1 MDGSTHLDRAQQI
14 ASMRRR
20 RGMPAAASKV
30 YAEACRIAWE
40 DRIDAT
46 FALELL
52 LLVEHEKRSPAA
64 CEGDAI
70 ASDAIRRP
78 R

>member
-1 MDGSTHLDRAQQI
+1 MKGSTNLDKAQQI
-14 ASMRRR
+14 ASLRCR
-20 RGMPAAASKV
+20 RGIPSAASKV
-30 YAEACRIAWE
+30 YAEACRIAWD

-52 LLVEHEKRSPAA
+52 LLVENEKRPLAS
-64 CEGDAI
+64 EGDAG
-70 ASDAIRRP
+70 ASAAIRRP